1 MRTATIEKFIN
12 YEVQNFVAMKLI
24 DRDTNWG
31 CFPRK
36 AVLLMYVK
44 SISLFPGEGNNI
56 SDMFGNRF
64 LAWQHRKIILM

>member
-31 CFPRK
+31 MFSKKGRF
-36 AVLLMYVK
+36 AYVCQIDK
-44 SISLFPGEGNNI
+44 FIS
-56 SDMFGNRF
+56 R
-64 LAWQHRKIILM
+64 RR

>member
-24 DRDTNWG
+24 DLDTNWG

-36 AVLLMYVK
+36 AVLPLYVK
-44 SISLFPGEGNNI
+44 SISLFPGGGNNI
-56 SDMFGNRF
+56 SDMFGNRS
-64 LAWQHRKIILM
+64 LA